1 MDTQIQ
7 TAFDDAKHIVF
18 LTGAGV
24 STASGIPDFRS
35 ANGLYSQNQ
44 NAEYYLSHRYFASD
58 PEGFY
63 EFCKKNLYFPDAKPN
78 VIHEKQA
85 ALTQQDRATV
95 ITQNIDNLYEEAGT
109 KHLVDF
115 HGNLYHVYCEKCG
128 WVPIP
133 EEELPLKLPE
143 VEDYLKSRIHK
154 LDDGPLRPDIVLYD
168 EGIKQQNIID
178 AVKAMQTADLVVI
191 VGTSMKVYPFAGLL
205 EYRNKNAKVI
215 AINRQ
220 KLSFSFDFEMVQE
233 DATKFFEELR
243 V

>member
-7 TAFDDAKHIVF
+7 QLFDNAKRIVF

-35 ANGLYSQNQ
+35 ANGLYTQDK
-44 NAEYYLSHRYFASD
+44 NAEYYLSHRYFSSD

-78 VIHEKQA
+78 VIHQKQA
-85 ALTQQDRATV
+85 ALTNQDRATV

-109 KHLVDF
+109 THLIDF

-128 WVPIP
+128 ETVP
-133 EEELPLKLPE
+133 
-143 VEDYLKSRIHK
+143 VADYLKSRIHAK
-154 LDDGPLRPDIVLYD
+154 AGGSLRPDIVLYD
-168 EGIKQQNIID
+168 EGIKQDDIMNS
-178 AVKAMQTADLVVI
+178 VRAMQAADLVVI

-205 EYRNKNAKVI
+205 EYRNPDAQVL
-215 AINRQ
+215 AINQQ
-220 KLSFSFDFEMVQE
+220 KLNLPCEFTMVQT
-233 DATKFFEELR
+233 DATKFFNELQ

>member
-7 TAFDDAKHIVF
+7 SAFDDAKHIVF

-115 HGNLYHVYCEKCG
+115 HGNLYHVYCEQCG
-128 WVPIP
+128 QAVPVD
-133 EEELPLKLPE
+133 E
-143 VEDYLKSRIHK
+143 YLKSRIHK
-154 LDDGPLRPDIVLYD
+154 LDGGPLRPDIVLYD
-168 EGIKQQNIID
+168 EGIKQQNIIN
-178 AVKAMQTADLVVI
+178 AVKAMQNADLVVI

-205 EYRNKNAKVI
+205 EYRNENARVI

-220 KLSFSFDFEMVQE
+220 KLQFSFDFEMVQE
-233 DATKFFEELR
+233 DATKFFAELK

>member
-1 MDTQIQ
+1 MAVAEQQ
-7 TAFDDAKHIVF
+7 LFDNANHIVF

-35 ANGLYSQNQ
+35 ANGLYTQNK
-44 NAEYYLSHRYFASD
+44 NAEYYLSHRYFVED

-63 EFCKKNLYFPDAKPN
+63 NYCKQNLYFPDARPN

-115 HGNLYHVYCEKCG
+115 HGNLYHVYCEKCHET
-128 WVPIP
+128 VP
-133 EEELPLKLPE
+133 
-143 VEDYLKSRIHK
+143 VADYLKSRIHEK
-154 LDDGPLRPDIVLYD
+154 DGGSLRPDIVLYD
-168 EGIKQQNIID
+168 EGISQAAISQSVN
-178 AVKAMQTADLVVI
+178 AMANADLVVI

-205 EYRNKNAKVI
+205 QYANPAAKVL
-215 AINRQ
+215 AINQ
-220 KLSFSFDFEMVQE
+220 QALNLPVDFTMIQA
-233 DATKFFEELR
+233 DATKYFAELA
-243 V
+243 VKW

>member
-128 WVPIP
+128 QTVPV
-133 EEELPLKLPE
+133 EE
-143 VEDYLKSRIHK
+143 YLESRIHK

>member
-1 MDTQIQ
+1 MAVAEQQ
-7 TAFDDAKHIVF
+7 LFDNANHIVF

-35 ANGLYSQNQ
+35 ANGLYTQNK
-44 NAEYYLSHRYFASD
+44 NAEYYLSHRYFVED

-63 EFCKKNLYFPDAKPN
+63 NYCKQNLYFPDARPN

-115 HGNLYHVYCEKCG
+115 HGNLYHVYCEKFHET
-128 WVPIP
+128 VP
-133 EEELPLKLPE
+133 
-143 VEDYLKSRIHK
+143 VADYLKSRIHEK
-154 LDDGPLRPDIVLYD
+154 DGGSLRPDIVLYD
-168 EGIKQQNIID
+168 EGISQAAISQSVN
-178 AVKAMQTADLVVI
+178 AMANADLVVI

-205 EYRNKNAKVI
+205 QYANPAAKVL
-215 AINRQ
+215 AINQ
-220 KLSFSFDFEMVQE
+220 QALNLPVDFTMIQA
-233 DATKFFEELR
+233 DATKYFAELA
-243 V
+243 VK

>member
-1 MDTQIQ
+1 METTIQ
-7 TAFDDAKHIVF
+7 TTFDDAKHIVF

-35 ANGLYSQNQ
+35 ANGLYTQNR

-58 PEGFY
+58 PDGFY

-109 KHLVDF
+109 KHLIDF

-128 WVPIP
+128 EAVP
-133 EEELPLKLPE
+133 
-143 VEDYLKSRIHK
+143 VADYLKSRIHAK
-154 LDDGPLRPDIVLYD
+154 DGGPLRPDIVLYD

-178 AVKAMQTADLVVI
+178 AVKAMQAADLVVI

-205 EYRNKNAKVI
+205 EYRNPNAKVV

-220 KLSFSFDFEMVQE
+220 ELRFSFDFEMVQE
-233 DATKFFEELR
+233 DATKFFAELK
-243 V
+243 VK

>member
-1 MDTQIQ
+1 METTIQ

-35 ANGLYSQNQ
+35 ANGLYTQNR

-58 PEGFY
+58 PDGFY

-95 ITQNIDNLYEEAGT
+95 ITQNIDNLYEETGT
-109 KHLVDF
+109 KHLIDF

-128 WVPIP
+128 ETVP
-133 EEELPLKLPE
+133 
-143 VEDYLKSRIHK
+143 VADYLKSRIHAK
-154 LDDGPLRPDIVLYD
+154 DGGPLRPDIVLYD

-178 AVKAMQTADLVVI
+178 AVKAMQAADLVVI

-205 EYRNKNAKVI
+205 EYRNPNAKVV

-220 KLSFSFDFEMVQE
+220 ELRFSFDFEMVQE
-233 DATKFFEELR
+233 DATKFFADF
-243 V
+243 

>member
-1 MDTQIQ
+1 METTIQ

-35 ANGLYSQNQ
+35 ANGLYTQNR

-58 PEGFY
+58 PDGFY

-109 KHLVDF
+109 KHLIDF

-128 WVPIP
+128 EAVP
-133 EEELPLKLPE
+133 
-143 VEDYLKSRIHK
+143 VADYLKSRIHAK
-154 LDDGPLRPDIVLYD
+154 DGGPLRPDIVLYD

-178 AVKAMQTADLVVI
+178 AVKAMQAADLVVI
-191 VGTSMKVYPFAGLL
+191 VGTSRKVYPFAGLL
-205 EYRNKNAKVI
+205 EYRNPNAKVV

-220 KLSFSFDFEMVQE
+220 ELRFSFDFEMVQE
-233 DATKFFEELR
+233 DATKFFAELK
-243 V
+243 VK

>member
-7 TAFDDAKHIVF
+7 AAFDDAKHIVF

-44 NAEYYLSHRYFASD
+44 NAEYYFSHRYFASD

-78 VIHEKQA
+78 VIHEEQA

-128 WVPIP
+128 QTVPV
-133 EEELPLKLPE
+133 EE
-143 VEDYLKSRIHK
+143 YLKSRIHK

>member
-1 MDTQIQ
+1 METTIQ

-35 ANGLYSQNQ
+35 ANGLYTQNR

-58 PEGFY
+58 PDGFY

-109 KHLVDF
+109 KHLIDF

-128 WVPIP
+128 EAVP
-133 EEELPLKLPE
+133 
-143 VEDYLKSRIHK
+143 VADYLKSRIHAK
-154 LDDGPLRPDIVLYD
+154 DGGPLRPDIVLYD

-178 AVKAMQTADLVVI
+178 AVKAMQAADLVVI

-205 EYRNKNAKVI
+205 EYRNPNAKVV

-220 KLSFSFDFEMVQE
+220 ELRFSFDFEMVQE
-233 DATKFFEELR
+233 DATKFFEELK
-243 V
+243 VK

>member
-7 TAFDDAKHIVF
+7 QLFDNAKRIVF

-35 ANGLYSQNQ
+35 ANGLYTQDK
-44 NAEYYLSHRYFASD
+44 NAEYYLSHRYFSSD

-78 VIHEKQA
+78 VIHQKQA
-85 ALTQQDRATV
+85 ALTNQDRATV

-109 KHLVDF
+109 THLIDF

-128 WVPIP
+128 ETVP
-133 EEELPLKLPE
+133 
-143 VEDYLKSRIHK
+143 VADYLKSRIHAK
-154 LDDGPLRPDIVLYD
+154 DGGSLRPDIVLYD
-168 EGIKQQNIID
+168 EGIKQDDIMNS
-178 AVKAMQTADLVVI
+178 VRAMQAADLVVI

-205 EYRNKNAKVI
+205 EYRNPDAQVL
-215 AINRQ
+215 AINQQ
-220 KLSFSFDFEMVQE
+220 KLNLPCEFTIVQT
-233 DATKFFEELR
+233 DATKFFNELQ

>member
-1 MDTQIQ
+1 MDAQIQ
-7 TAFDDAKHIVF
+7 QLFNNAKRIVF

-35 ANGLYSQNQ
+35 ANGLYTQDK
-44 NAEYYLSHRYFASD
+44 NAEYYLSHRYFSSD

-78 VIHEKQA
+78 VIHKKQA
-85 ALTQQDRATV
+85 ALTNQDRATV

-109 KHLVDF
+109 THLIEF

-128 WVPIP
+128 ETVP
-133 EEELPLKLPE
+133 
-143 VEDYLKSRIHK
+143 VADYLKSRLHAK
-154 LDDGPLRPDIVLYD
+154 DGGSLRPDIVLYD
-168 EGIKQQNIID
+168 EGIKQDDIMNS
-178 AVKAMQTADLVVI
+178 VRAMQSADLVVI

-205 EYRNKNAKVI
+205 EYRNPNAQVL
-215 AINRQ
+215 AINQQ
-220 KLSFSFDFEMVQE
+220 KLNLPCEFTMVQT
-233 DATKFFEELR
+233 DATKFFDELQ

>member
-1 MDTQIQ
+1 MAVAEQEL
-7 TAFDDAKHIVF
+7 FDNAKHIVF

-35 ANGLYSQNQ
+35 ANGLYTKNK
-44 NAEYYLSHRYFASD
+44 NAEYYLSHRFFASD

-63 EFCKKNLYFPDAKPN
+63 EYCKNNLYFPDAKPN

-85 ALTQQDRATV
+85 ALTKQDRAIV

-115 HGNLYHVYCEKCG
+115 HGNLYHVYCEKCHET
-128 WVPIP
+128 VP
-133 EEELPLKLPE
+133 
-143 VEDYLKSRIHK
+143 VADYLKSRIHTK
-154 LDDGPLRPDIVLYD
+154 DGGNLRPDIVLYD
-168 EGIKQQNIID
+168 EGISQTAISQSLN
-178 AVKAMQTADLVVI
+178 AMANADLVVI

-205 EYRNKNAKVI
+205 QYANPAAQVL
-215 AINRQ
+215 AINQ
-220 KLSFSFDFEMVQE
+220 QALDLPVDFKMIQE
-233 DATKFFEELR
+233 DATKYFADLD

>member
-1 MDTQIQ
+1 MDAQIQ
-7 TAFDDAKHIVF
+7 QLFDNAKRIVF

-35 ANGLYSQNQ
+35 ANGLYTQDK
-44 NAEYYLSHRYFASD
+44 NAEYYLSHRYFSSD

-78 VIHEKQA
+78 VIHKKQA
-85 ALTQQDRATV
+85 ALTNQDRATV

-109 KHLVDF
+109 THLIDF

-128 WVPIP
+128 ETVP
-133 EEELPLKLPE
+133 
-143 VEDYLKSRIHK
+143 VADYLKSRLHAK
-154 LDDGPLRPDIVLYD
+154 DGGSLRPDIVLYD
-168 EGIKQQNIID
+168 EEIKQDDIMNS
-178 AVKAMQTADLVVI
+178 VRAMQSADLVVI

-205 EYRNKNAKVI
+205 EYRNPNAQVL
-215 AINRQ
+215 AINQQ
-220 KLSFSFDFEMVQE
+220 KLNLPCEFTMVQT
-233 DATKFFEELR
+233 DATKFFDELR

>member
-7 TAFDDAKHIVF
+7 QLFDNAKRIVF
-18 LTGAGV
+18 LAGAGV

-35 ANGLYSQNQ
+35 ANGLYTQDK
-44 NAEYYLSHRYFASD
+44 NAEYYLSHRYFSSD

-78 VIHEKQA
+78 VIHQKQA
-85 ALTQQDRATV
+85 ALTNQDRATV

-109 KHLVDF
+109 THLIDF

-128 WVPIP
+128 ETVP
-133 EEELPLKLPE
+133 
-143 VEDYLKSRIHK
+143 VADYLKSRIHAK
-154 LDDGPLRPDIVLYD
+154 DGGSLRPDIVLYD
-168 EGIKQQNIID
+168 EGIKQDDIMNS
-178 AVKAMQTADLVVI
+178 VRAMQAADLVVI

-205 EYRNKNAKVI
+205 EYRNPDAQVL
-215 AINRQ
+215 AINQQ
-220 KLSFSFDFEMVQE
+220 KLNLPCEFTMVQT
-233 DATKFFEELR
+233 DATKFFNELQ

>member
-85 ALTQQDRATV
+85 VLTQQDRATV

-128 WVPIP
+128 QTVPV
-133 EEELPLKLPE
+133 EE
-143 VEDYLKSRIHK
+143 YLKSRIHK

-191 VGTSMKVYPFAGLL
+191 VGTSMMVYPFAGLL

>member
-1 MDTQIQ
+1 MNAQIQ
-7 TAFDDAKHIVF
+7 QLFDNAKRIVF

-35 ANGLYSQNQ
+35 ANGLYTQDK
-44 NAEYYLSHRYFASD
+44 NAEYYLSHRYFSSD

-78 VIHEKQA
+78 VIHRKQA
-85 ALTQQDRATV
+85 ALTNQDRATV

-109 KHLVDF
+109 THLIDF

-128 WVPIP
+128 ETVP
-133 EEELPLKLPE
+133 
-143 VEDYLKSRIHK
+143 VADYLKSRLHAK
-154 LDDGPLRPDIVLYD
+154 DGGPLRPDIVLYD
-168 EGIKQQNIID
+168 EGIKQDDIMNSVRALQ
-178 AVKAMQTADLVVI
+178 AADLVVI

-205 EYRNKNAKVI
+205 EYRNPSAQVL
-215 AINRQ
+215 AINQ
-220 KLSFSFDFEMVQE
+220 QELHLPCDFTMVQT
-233 DATKFFEELR
+233 DATKFFDELQ

>member
-1 MDTQIQ
+1 METTIQ
-7 TAFDDAKHIVF
+7 TAFDDAQHIVF

-35 ANGLYSQNQ
+35 ANGLYTQNR
-44 NAEYYLSHRYFASD
+44 NAEYYLSHRYFTSD
-58 PEGFY
+58 PDGFY
-63 EFCKKNLYFPDAKPN
+63 EFCKKNLYFPNAQPN

-109 KHLVDF
+109 KHLIDF

-128 WVPIP
+128 ATVP
-133 EEELPLKLPE
+133 
-143 VEDYLKSRIHK
+143 VADYLQSRIHAV
-154 LDDGPLRPDIVLYD
+154 DGGPLRPAIVLYD

-178 AVKAMQTADLVVI
+178 AVKAMQLADLVVI

-205 EYRNKNAKVI
+205 EYRNSNAKVI

-220 KLSFSFDFEMVQE
+220 KLHFSFDFEMVQE
-233 DATKFFEELR
+233 DATKFFTELR